1 MPGNAVN
8 GTADLLT
15 DEQAAAILSVE
26 SRTIRLWRKTRGLPY
41 LKLTSKIVRIRRA
54 DLDWWMEKRL
64 VQTVA

>member
-1 MPGNAVN
+1 MTRNAVI

-26 SRTIRLWRKTRGLPY
+26 PRTIRLWRKTRGLPH

-54 DLDWWMEKRL
+54 DLDSWMEKRL